1 MFPRLTNGIHSS
13 QTVQRL
19 LYVTLLPW
27 VSMPSFNISHNPKAY
42 LLRLSFVPTSFLYTY
57 STLKCFYYFYSKTT
71 LPWMRSQCN
80 MHKYWRNKVMIKMKK
95 KVLRNSYLSAE
106 KQSLT
111 RVTTKTVHCW
121 FFLRTEMEIPCFWN
135 NRPYK
140 SPHQEIIGK
149 MHFPCFKCVLSPWDH
164 MPNCFDILQ
173 ETKISS
179 NICLAFP

>member
-1 MFPRLTNGIHSS
+1 MAFTAAKQCNGFYMSLYYLESQCHPLTFLTIPKHICYAFLLSLHLSFTPIAHSS
-13 QTVQRL
+13 VFIIFIL
-19 LYVTLLPW
+19 KPLYHEWDHSVICTNTEEIKSW
-27 VSMPSFNISHNPKAY
+27 
-42 LLRLSFVPTSFLYTY
+42 
-57 STLKCFYYFYSKTT
+57 LK
-71 LPWMRSQCN
+71 W
-80 MHKYWRNKVMIKMKK
+80 KK

-121 FFLRTEMEIPCFWN
+121 FFLHTEMEIPCFWN